1 MGLIFWALPTQTKT
15 SLCQKR
21 GGFKSHSPSD
31 CWCPLCLSFRKTRC
45 CSLKSESKLKH
56 QGQSSMKIL
65 KQQRWKDGKT
75 GPKMRAALHF
85 NTPPLNQHQLLIIT
99 GAHIL
104 GPIFPPKKLI
114 SNTLARRF
122 FSTLLPKRFFST
134 LLAKRWRG
142 PGCGW
147 LADGCHAAGWQD
159 NHPGSCLAPSSS
171 CQLFLSMLSQGF
183 VTVVT
188 WICITCHR
196 DLWQV
201 TTTLNPAWPLSSSSH
216 HGPFPSKTTNPPRLC
231 WPLLQTCQSMRQLL
245 QPGGFQRKVGTKF
258 PAGIWLRE
266 RTLTSNLSITNIA
279 VKGAE
284 GG

>member
-1 MGLIFWALPTQTKT
+1 MERPRLWLAGEWLP
-15 SLCQKR
+15 CGR
-21 GGFKSHSPSD
+21 
-31 CWCPLCLSFRKTRC
+31 
-45 CSLKSESKLKH
+45 
-56 QGQSSMKIL
+56 
-65 KQQRWKDGKT
+65 
-75 GPKMRAALHF
+75 
-85 NTPPLNQHQLLIIT
+85 
-99 GAHIL
+99 
-104 GPIFPPKKLI
+104 
-114 SNTLARRF
+114 LARQPPWM
-122 FSTLLPKRFFST
+122 LP
-134 LLAKRWRG
+134 G
-142 PGCGW
+142 PF
-147 LADGCHAAGWQD
+147 LIMPID
-159 NHPGSCLAPSSS
+159 
-171 CQLFLSMLSQGF
+171 LSMLSRGF

-188 WICITCHR
+188 WIFVSCHR

-201 TTTLNPAWPLSSSSH
+201 TTNLNPAWPLSSSSH